1 MNIDSFKRDV
11 DELIGEFTQNES
23 TTLADMKRV
32 WLSKKFSY
40 IYESSPST
48 NLAFFMQSLYAQ
60 CIGYMCGEIM
70 KLRTLMVD
78 AKTKD
83 IKVVPSLVKRMLDR
97 NIFLFGAVDL
107 MADSVTETVNQL
119 QQLQDARIK
128 HAYEKLFHSTPIDRY
143 VHMDL
148 EMEVDLGKLQKMSSE
163 YAVAKN
169 VAIAAS
175 NILDVTNI
183 KHLSE
188 DKESIGDVVKKI
200 ADDWNDQK
208 ETFYKQTGCGEDE
221 MYEQEL
227 LQQLLKDNDD
237 DEDNEKRG

>member
-11 DELIGEFTQNES
+11 DELIAEFTQVTCVVLLLYHTDWVAFIASIVCMRLNH
-23 TTLADMKRV
+23 LNLL
-32 WLSKKFSY
+32 LSVS
-40 IYESSPST
+40 IYT
-48 NLAFFMQSLYAQ
+48 
-60 CIGYMCGEIM
+60 GEIK

-78 AKTKD
+78 AKTND

-97 NIFLFGAVDL
+97 NILLFGAVDL

-119 QQLQDARIK
+119 QQLQDARVK

-148 EMEVDLGKLQKMSSE
+148 GMEVDLGKLQKMSSE

-169 VAIAAS
+169 VAIAEAS
-175 NILDVTNI
+175 NILDVTDI

-188 DKESIGDVVKKI
+188 DKELIGDVVKKI

-208 ETFYKQTGCGEDE
+208 ETFYKQTGCREDE

-237 DEDNEKRG
+237 DEDNEKEGSQD

>member
-1 MNIDSFKRDV
+1 
-11 DELIGEFTQNES
+11 
-23 TTLADMKRV
+23 MKRV

-148 EMEVDLGKLQKMSSE
+148 CIARKWKLT
-163 YAVAKN
+163 
-169 VAIAAS
+169 
-175 NILDVTNI
+175 L
-183 KHLSE
+183 
-188 DKESIGDVVKKI
+188 ESCRKCHRNML
-200 ADDWNDQK
+200 WPR
-208 ETFYKQTGCGEDE
+208 
-221 MYEQEL
+221 M
-227 LQQLLKDNDD
+227 
-237 DEDNEKRG
+237 

>member
-1 MNIDSFKRDV
+1 MLVSNTHMKNY
-11 DELIGEFTQNES
+11 FTAHQL
-23 TTLADMKRV
+23 TDMFT
-32 WLSKKFSY
+32 WTFYL
-40 IYESSPST
+40 T
-48 NLAFFMQSLYAQ
+48 
-60 CIGYMCGEIM
+60 
-70 KLRTLMVD
+70 
-78 AKTKD
+78 
-83 IKVVPSLVKRMLDR
+83 
-97 NIFLFGAVDL
+97 AVY
-107 MADSVTETVNQL
+107 SQ
-119 QQLQDARIK
+119 
-128 HAYEKLFHSTPIDRY
+128 
-143 VHMDL
+143 

-169 VAIAAS
+169 VAIAEAS

>member
-1 MNIDSFKRDV
+1 
-11 DELIGEFTQNES
+11 
-23 TTLADMKRV
+23 
-32 WLSKKFSY
+32 
-40 IYESSPST
+40 
-48 NLAFFMQSLYAQ
+48 
-60 CIGYMCGEIM
+60 MCGTASLSHRLGGLYCLYCLYETQPFKPTFKVYLSLGEIK

-78 AKTKD
+78 AKTND

-97 NIFLFGAVDL
+97 NILLFGAVDL

-119 QQLQDARIK
+119 QQLQDARVK

-148 EMEVDLGKLQKMSSE
+148 GMEVDLGKLQKMSSE

-169 VAIAAS
+169 VAIAEAS
-175 NILDVTNI
+175 NILDVTDI

-188 DKESIGDVVKKI
+188 DKELIGDVVKKI

-208 ETFYKQTGCGEDE
+208 ETFYKQTGCREDE

-237 DEDNEKRG
+237 DEDNEKEGSQD